1 MVHGVPAGL
10 FTAPE
15 RASECGRDSER
26 ERMAEPGAQQ
36 HMQDIEEDA
45 DAACP
50 MATPPTRMSTAMQ
63 VAGCDAAAT
72 HEKSLTIYAPLK
84 RSLKPKNGFAFVY
97 NVKQVSSRNAQ
108 QVTVTCVCCNQSFS
122 STGSSNI
129 VTHLI
134 SCPVC
139 PREIRDGFKELR
151 NASGSKSAAKRKAV
165 VLFTRARPSSRSP
178 RPPAPSSSRLQTR
191 QRRQW
196 EWMRSS
202 WIGRAAPSCSCEGGN
217 FEPGGERLE
226 RVSRRRTGS
235 GGQLRVLKK

>member
-1 MVHGVPAGL
+1 MNHNIYYYGSRHHGVPAGL

-178 RPPAPSSSRLQTR
+178 RPSALPSSPRPRPYPSRRTA
-191 QRRQW
+191 
-196 EWMRSS
+196 
-202 WIGRAAPSCSCEGGN
+202 GRCSCER
-217 FEPGGERLE
+217 PAH
-226 RVSRRRTGS
+226 VT
-235 GGQLRVLKK
+235 

>member
-72 HEKSLTIYAPLK
+72 HEKSLAI
-84 RSLKPKNGFAFVY
+84 
-97 NVKQVSSRNAQ
+97 
-108 QVTVTCVCCNQSFS
+108 
-122 STGSSNI
+122 
-129 VTHLI
+129 
-134 SCPVC
+134 
-139 PREIRDGFKELR
+139 
-151 NASGSKSAAKRKAV
+151 
-165 VLFTRARPSSRSP
+165 
-178 RPPAPSSSRLQTR
+178 
-191 QRRQW
+191 
-196 EWMRSS
+196 
-202 WIGRAAPSCSCEGGN
+202 
-217 FEPGGERLE
+217 
-226 RVSRRRTGS
+226 
-235 GGQLRVLKK
+235 